1 MLLPENHQKA
11 STLKGGL
18 DGWRTEV
25 RSNISF
31 HFASHICT
39 VYSKNKFLER
49 KMFKNSKASALLQRV
64 SFKPAF
70 TLAAASPNLSVAVC
84 SFALLKFINLL
95 SSLRHKRPSILIDQ
109 KWENWVRGYLILQMT
124 VEEKVESSHPLTT
137 VLPSPAQYQLS
148 ELHLLFGGKLML
160 GNRPKR
166 VPYLHE
172 RGKVPGQRV
181 APKPLNS
188 QK

>member
-1 MLLPENHQKA
+1 M
-11 STLKGGL
+11 
-18 DGWRTEV
+18 

-109 KWENWVRGYLILQMT
+109 KRENGVRGYLILQMT

-148 ELHLLFGGKLML
+148 ELTSPVW
-160 GNRPKR
+160 RQVDAR
-166 VPYLHE
+166 
-172 RGKVPGQRV
+172 
-181 APKPLNS
+181 KPS
-188 QK
+188 KEGTIPS